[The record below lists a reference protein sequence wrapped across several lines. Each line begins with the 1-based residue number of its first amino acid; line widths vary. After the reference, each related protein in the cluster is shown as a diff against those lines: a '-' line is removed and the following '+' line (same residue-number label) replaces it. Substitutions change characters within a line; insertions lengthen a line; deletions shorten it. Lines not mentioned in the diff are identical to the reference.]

1 MKCSCDCLCCAVL
14 CCAVLC
20 CAVLCCAVLCCAV
33 LCFVGWAEH
42 ARAQDDRLWC
52 RSILVSAC
60 VCMHMQILE
69 VPGLHVK
76 WGIVIQDTFILS
88 LPPSL
93 LLSDF
98 PVYLILYSWRISC
111 ASCASVISCRVLS
124 CPVTYYLGCTLL
136 CSTLLYST
144 LLYSTLLYSTLLLS
158 SFWLHRYCAVT
169 NSALRLCCVMLC
181 PLGCSSTWRTQTS
194 TAPSLFLSLVPPP
207 HLQQRT
213 QVCWY
218 LLLS

>member
-1 MKCSCDCLCCAVL
+1 MSVFERLWSVRVTACAVLCCAVL

-111 ASCASVISCRVLS
+111 VSCASVISCRVLS
-124 CPVTYYLGCTLL
+124 CPVLSHTILAVLY
-136 CSTLLYST
+136 SVLLYST
-144 LLYSTLLYSTLLLS
+144 LLYSTLLYFLVRSDCIDTVLWLTLLCD
-158 SFWLHRYCAVT
+158 YVA
-169 NSALRLCCVMLC
+169 LCCAL
-181 PLGCSSTWRTQTS
+181 
-194 TAPSLFLSLVPPP
+194 
-207 HLQQRT
+207 
-213 QVCWY
+213 
-218 LLLS
+218 